1 MKIKYELEYTFN
13 TSPNI
18 LFSRLS
24 TPEGL
29 SEWFADNVNL
39 RRDRYTFIWEGTQQE
54 ASVVQKKTNKY
65 IRFHWED
72 EEDDID
78 EEYYFEFR
86 IHTDELTGDV
96 ALMITD
102 FADEDEKDDAIDLWD
117 SQISELKHA
126 IGL

>member
-1 MKIKYELEYTFN
+1 MKTKYELEYTLN
-13 TSPNI
+13 TSPNF
-18 LFSRLS
+18 LYSRLS

-39 RRDRYTFIWEGTQQE
+39 KRGKFQFIWEGAEQE
-54 ASVVQKKTNKY
+54 ASVIQKKNNKY

-72 EEDDID
+72 DEDQ
-78 EEYYFEFR
+78 EHYFEFR

-96 ALMITD
+96 ALLITD
-102 FADEDEKDDAIDLWD
+102 FAEEEEKDDAIDLWD
-117 SQISELKHA
+117 TQISELKQA

>member
-13 TSPNI
+13 TSPNF
-18 LFSRLS
+18 LYSRLS

-39 RRDRYTFIWEGTQQE
+39 KRGKFQFIWEGAEQE
-54 ASVVQKKTNKY
+54 ATVIQKKTNKF

-72 EEDDID
+72 DED
-78 EEYYFEFR
+78 EEHYFEFR

-96 ALMITD
+96 ALLITD
-102 FADEDEKDDAIDLWD
+102 FAEEDEKDDAIDLWD
-117 SQISELKHA
+117 TQISELKHG

>member
-1 MKIKYELEYTFN
+1 MKTKYELEYTLN
-13 TSPNI
+13 TSPSL

-39 RRDRYTFIWEGTQQE
+39 KRDKYTFIWEGTEQE
-54 ASVVQKKTNKY
+54 ASVVQRKANKY
-65 IRFHWED
+65 IRFHWEED
-72 EEDDID
+72 EDLEQF
-78 EEYYFEFR
+78 FEFR

-96 ALMITD
+96 ALLITD
-102 FADEDEKDDAIDLWD
+102 FAEEDEKDDAVDLWD

>member
-1 MKIKYELEYTFN
+1 MKTKYELEYTLN

-39 RRDRYTFIWEGTQQE
+39 MKGKYRFIWAGNEQE
-54 ASVVQKKTNKY
+54 ASVLQKKTNKF
-65 IRFHWED
+65 IRFHWDED
-72 EEDDID
+72 GEEDVF
-78 EEYYFEFR
+78 FEFR

-96 ALMITD
+96 ALLITD
-102 FADEDEKDDAIDLWD
+102 FAEEDEKDDAIDLWD
-117 SQISELKHA
+117 TQISELKHA

>member
-1 MKIKYELEYTFN
+1 MKIKYELEYTLN
-13 TSPNI
+13 TSPTF
-18 LFSRLS
+18 LFPRLS

-39 RRDRYTFIWEGTQQE
+39 KKGNFFFIWEGSEQE
-54 ASVVQKKTNKY
+54 ASVIQKKANKF
-65 IRFHWED
+65 IRFHWE
-72 EEDDID
+72 EEDDQ
-78 EEYYFEFR
+78 ELYFEFR
-86 IHTDELTGDV
+86 IHPHELTGGV

-102 FADEDEKDDAIDLWD
+102 FAETDERDDAIDLWD

>member
-1 MKIKYELEYTFN
+1 MKTKYELEYIFN
-13 TSPNI
+13 TTLNI
-18 LFSRLS
+18 LYSRLS

-39 RRDRYTFIWEGTQQE
+39 RKSKYTFIWEGSEQE
-54 ASVVQKKTNKY
+54 ASVIQKKANKF
-65 IRFHWED
+65 IRFHWDDD
-72 EEDDID
+72 EEEDSF
-78 EEYYFEFR
+78 FEFR
-86 IHTDELTGDV
+86 IHTDELTGEL

-102 FADEDEKDDAIDLWD
+102 FAEEDEKDDAIDLWD